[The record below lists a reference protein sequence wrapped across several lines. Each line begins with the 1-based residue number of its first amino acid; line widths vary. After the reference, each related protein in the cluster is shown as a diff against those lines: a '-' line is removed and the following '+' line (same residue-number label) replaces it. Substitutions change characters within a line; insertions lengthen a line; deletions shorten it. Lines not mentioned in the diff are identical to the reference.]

1 MSLFPRFA
9 TGEFTPLFRLLDEYD
24 THRGAPRGA
33 DSIRTFQ
40 PRFDVC
46 ENDKAYEL
54 HGELPGINQS
64 DINIEFSDPQ
74 TIVISGRS
82 ERTFESG
89 TPPAG
94 AIDGGHEKGHITE
107 KGHEKDQAA
116 KHDKIERKT
125 QHGSK
130 YWVSERSVGEY
141 HRSFSFPARVDQD
154 AVKASLKNGILSV
167 VVPKAAPAPL
177 KKISVAEE

>member
-9 TGEFTPLFRLLDEYD
+9 TGDFTPLFRLLDEYD
-24 THRGAPRGA
+24 THRGTPRIA
-33 DSIRTFQ
+33 ESVRTFQ

-82 ERTFESG
+82 ERAFESG
-89 TPPAG
+89 TPVG
-94 AIDGGHEKGHITE
+94 AIEGGQEKGRITE
-107 KGHEKDQAA
+107 KGHENGQEAEQ
-116 KHDKIERKT
+116 DKTERKT

-130 YWVSERSVGEY
+130 YWVSERSIGEY

-177 KKISVAEE
+177 KKISIAEE